1 MQKESGLKKGRF
13 FFVRKILTKW
23 RVELLLNLSSNV
35 LAQLNGALQQ
45 SLLLSGLLLSRC
57 SCLYSGL
64 LCLLAAL
71 LLTLVTAAHSSQCY
85 SYNKNHLFHNLNDF
99 FS

>member
-13 FFVRKILTKW
+13 FLVRKILTKW

-35 LAQLNGALQQ
+35 LAQLYSALQQ
-45 SLLLSGLLLSRC
+45 SLLLSRC
-57 SCLYSGL
+57 SCLYTRL
-64 LCLLAAL
+64 LCLLASL
-71 LLTLVTAAHSSQCY
+71 FLTLVTAAHSSQCY

>member
-1 MQKESGLKKGRF
+1 M
-13 FFVRKILTKW
+13 RKVLNKW

-35 LAQLNGALQQ
+35 LTEFNGALDQ

-57 SCLYSGL
+57 SCLNSGL